1 MVGAGDFKISA
12 LGWDFYGFILGHIIY
27 IYISEKTNET
37 NESESRYIQEEDSM
51 MDNHG

>member
-27 IYISEKTNET
+27 IFQRKQMRQMRVSQGIYRKKIL
-37 NESESRYIQEEDSM
+37 
-51 MDNHG
+51 